1 MEFSFDR
8 SKPAQPQS
16 QTTQQTQ
23 NDGPRPGPDLNTV
36 DPSTIANERLRKAI
50 ERNRAKQ
57 GIRSSTIQSAA
68 PSQAQPQAQEQ
79 GSFFNQEA
87 LNAAR
92 AQHAQATQSEAPVY
106 EEEVIQERPRIRARE
121 RVSTPP
127 PPPNESTSVVSRRST
142 AKPDDT
148 EFVPVK
154 RSTRK
159 VASQISYT
167 TSSARKKQKSLDP
180 KYQDWLVK
188 GSWIFC
194 AVMVLR
200 LIFAAGGVTD
210 YYSQK
215 SSVKDRLDELS
226 SIKKENMQL
235 VREIERMRSD
245 AGYQKKLVRDNLGFI
260 ASDEFLILFPKG
272 N

>member
-1 MEFSFDR
+1 
-8 SKPAQPQS
+8 
-16 QTTQQTQ
+16 
-23 NDGPRPGPDLNTV
+23 V

-57 GIRSSTIQSAA
+57 GIRSAA
-68 PSQAQPQAQEQ
+68 TPQPQAQTEQSQQQEQ

-92 AQHAQATQSEAPVY
+92 AQHAQATQGETPVY
-106 EEEVIQERPRIRARE
+106 EEEVVQEQPRLRARE

-127 PPPNESTSVVSRRST
+127 PSPENTGVVSRRST
-142 AKPDDT
+142 AKPEDT

-167 TSSARKKQKSLDP
+167 TTSARKKQKSLDP

-194 AVMVLR
+194 AIMVLR

-215 SSVKDRLDELS
+215 TSVNERLAELS
-226 SIKKENMQL
+226 DIKKDNMQL

-245 AGYQKKLVRDNLGFI
+245 IGYQKKLVRDNLGFI
-260 ASDEFLILFPKG
+260 ASDEFLVLFPKG